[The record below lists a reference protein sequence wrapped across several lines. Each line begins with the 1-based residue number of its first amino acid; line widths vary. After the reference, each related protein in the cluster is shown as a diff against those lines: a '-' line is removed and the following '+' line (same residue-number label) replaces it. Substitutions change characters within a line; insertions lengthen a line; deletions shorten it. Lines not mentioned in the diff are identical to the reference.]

1 MDDKKWERWGLHG
14 GLIGVALLVATVL
27 EVGAPPDSDATAPE
41 IADWYADKNDNIQI
55 GVVLVALAVIGI
67 VWWFGSL
74 FRYLRRAE
82 GGEPRLSV
90 IAAFGVLLSGAMA
103 MIAFAINSAVAMRIA
118 DVGTDAGIFFAIQN
132 GLLGMSA
139 VGDAILIAA
148 VSAIALRTKF
158 LPDWLAYA
166 GAAVAVLQLVGAL
179 AIATQNTAISFVGFI
194 AFLLWL
200 AWIAAVSL
208 VLIERKTEPT
218 AAA

>member
-27 EVGAPPDSDATAPE
+27 EVGRPPDSDAPAPE
-41 IADWYADKNDNIQI
+41 IADWYADKSDNLQI
-55 GVVLVALAVIGI
+55 GAVLVGLAVIGI

-82 GGEPRLSV
+82 GGEPRLSL
-90 IAAFGVLLSGAMA
+90 IAAFGVLISGAMA
-103 MIAFAINSAVAMRIA
+103 MTAFAMNSAVAMRIG
-118 DVGTDAGIFFAIQN
+118 DVGTDAGVFFGIQN

-139 VGDAILIAA
+139 FGAAILIVA
-148 VSAIALRTKF
+148 VSAIAIRTKF
-158 LPDWLAYA
+158 LPDWLAY
-166 GAAVAVLQLVGAL
+166 GGTAVAVMQLLGAL
-179 AIATQNTAISFVGFI
+179 VIATQNTAISYISFI

-208 VLIERKTEPT
+208 VLYARKTEPT